1 MKKNKVVVITGA
13 SAGVGRAIAHAFAKK
28 KAKILLIARGEERL
42 AKAKIEVEKK
52 GGQAWTFPADVSKPD
67 EVEAAAQYA
76 ETNIGPIDI
85 WINNAMVSVYSRVT
99 DMEPM
104 EYKRVTEVTYLGQ
117 VYGTKAA
124 LRYMRPRNRGKII
137 LIGSALAFRGIPLQS
152 AYCASKHAIQGFFE
166 SLRAEFIHDQS
177 GISLSMV
184 HLPAMNT
191 PQFTWTKSRFK
202 YKPQPMG
209 RIFQPEVAAREVVR
223 IAQNE
228 KRMSMVGF
236 STVKT
241 VMGNKIA
248 PAYLDNYLGEIGF
261 EEQFTNIPA
270 NPNRGDNLWHPYPGD
285 FGARGEFNKKAQN
298 YSVYNGI
305 VNNKKTIAFMAAALV
320 GWWLVKKAFAKKC
333 D

>member
-13 SAGVGRAIAHAFAKK
+13 SAGVGRAIANAFAKK

-42 AKAKIEVEKK
+42 AQAKIEVEKK
-52 GGQAWTFPADVSKPD
+52 GGEAWIFPADVSKPD

-85 WINNAMVSVYSRVT
+85 WINNAMVSVYSRVS
-99 DMEPM
+99 DMEPL

-124 LRYMRPRNRGKII
+124 LRYMRLRNRGKII

-166 SLRAEFIHDQS
+166 SLRSELIHDRS

-223 IAQNE
+223 IAE
-228 KRMSMVGF
+228 TEERMSMVGF
-236 STVKT
+236 TTVKT
-241 VMGNKIA
+241 VLGNKIV
-248 PAYLDNYLGEIGF
+248 PQYLDNYLAEIGF
-261 EEQFTNIPA
+261 EDQFTDEPA
-270 NPNRGDNLWHPYPGD
+270 DPDRGDNLWHPYPGD
-285 FGARGEFNKKAQN
+285 FGARGTFDKEAHNF
-298 YSVYNGI
+298 SVYNGI
-305 VNNKKTIAFMAAALV
+305 VNNKKTIAVMAATLL
-320 GWWLVKKAFAKKC
+320 GWWLIKRSFKKC